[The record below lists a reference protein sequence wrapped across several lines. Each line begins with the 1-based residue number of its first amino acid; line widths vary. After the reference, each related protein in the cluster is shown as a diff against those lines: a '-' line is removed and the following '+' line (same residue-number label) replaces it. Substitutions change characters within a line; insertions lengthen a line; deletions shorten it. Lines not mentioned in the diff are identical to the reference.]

1 MSAFEV
7 RTIPED
13 SKGMQSTLIMIINL
27 DNCNAVAYQTEKARR
42 GTRTRRRVHGPLFGQ
57 GNCSI
62 RGCASYKDSEAP
74 CARD

>member
-13 SKGMQSTLIMIINL
+13 SKGMQSTLMMFINL
-27 DNCNAVAYQTEKARR
+27 DYCDAVACKTEKARR
-42 GTRTRRRVHGPLFGQ
+42 GTRTRRRLHGPVFGQ
-57 GNCSI
+57 GDCSI